1 MVSSTDDST
10 TQAARIGLFAGN
22 GRLPELFARAARA
35 RGLEVHAVAFEGEV
49 EPGFASEVE
58 SLTWVKVGALGA
70 MRRAFVSRGISRAVM
85 AGGIGRVRA
94 MSTRPDLGALQ
105 VLARL
110 RSMRD
115 DEILRA
121 VADWFEQGGVAIVA
135 ATDFVPSV
143 FAVPGHLAG
152 PPLTP
157 QQARDVAL
165 GREVAAQLGRAD
177 VGQTVV
183 VKEGTVLAVEAVEGT
198 DACVRRAGR
207 LGGPGA
213 VIVKRSKPGQDHR
226 FDLPAAGPVTLEVM
240 REAGATVLA
249 VEAGTTVLLDGAL
262 LFKWAGRLGIS
273 VVGFS

>member
-1 MVSSTDDST
+1 MAS
-10 TQAARIGLFAGN
+10 RIGLIAGN

-35 RGLEVHAVAFEGEV
+35 QGLEVHAVAFEGEV
-49 EPGFASEVE
+49 EPSFATEVD
-58 SLTWVKVGALGA
+58 SLTWVKVGQLKA
-70 MRRAFVSRGISRAVM
+70 MRRAFTSRGVERAVM

-94 MSTRPDLGALQ
+94 MSARPDLGALQ
-105 VLARL
+105 VVARL

-121 VADWFEQGGVAIVA
+121 VADWFERGGVTIVA
-135 ATDFVPSV
+135 ATDFVQSV
-143 FAVPGHLAG
+143 FAVSGHLAG
-152 PPLTP
+152 PALTP
-157 QQARDVAL
+157 QQERDVAL

-183 VKEGTVLAVEAVEGT
+183 VKDGSILAVEAIEGT

-207 LGGPGA
+207 LAGPGA

-226 FDLPAAGPVTLEVM
+226 FDLPAAGPMTLEVM
-240 REAGATVLA
+240 REVGARVLA
-249 VEAGTTVLLDGAL
+249 IEAGKTVLLDAAL